1 MHEMGIAES
10 VLHAVRK
17 QIATCAGARP
27 LKVGLKIG
35 ELAGVDPEALR
46 FCFEVMARGTE
57 LESLQ
62 LEIEFCPRRQRCGEC
77 GNEFA
82 VTNYEFKCPQCGCER
97 GDCAGGDELD
107 IAYVEGEEHA
117 TSGVGSEGT

>member
-10 VLHAVRK
+10 VLQAVRK
-17 QIATCAGARP
+17 QMAASAGARP
-27 LKVGLKIG
+27 VKVGLRIG

-46 FCFEVMARGTE
+46 FCFNVMVRGTE
-57 LESLQ
+57 FESLQ
-62 LEIEFCPRRQRCGEC
+62 LEIEFCPLRQRCFEC

-82 VTNYEFKCPQCGCER
+82 VKDYEFRCPRCGCER

-107 IAYVEGEEHA
+107 IAYLEVEEHA
-117 TSGVGSEGT
+117 TSGVGAEGT